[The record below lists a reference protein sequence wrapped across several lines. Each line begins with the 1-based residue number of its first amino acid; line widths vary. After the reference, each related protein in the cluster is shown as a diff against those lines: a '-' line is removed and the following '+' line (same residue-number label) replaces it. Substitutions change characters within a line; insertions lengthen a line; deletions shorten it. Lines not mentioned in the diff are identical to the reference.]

1 MTQKIR
7 HYVVGDIH
15 GCFKEYLRLEKKLIK
30 DAAKH
35 QADYRIISCGD
46 LIDRGPDSKDVVEH
60 FRKQQQNGTHELVL
74 GNHEV
79 MMLEVVYAFRPD
91 LFDNITRPKW
101 FEPLEALYEQD
112 KQRLGGLGLTEY
124 NHQHLDSWLR
134 QGGLETMQS
143 FGFSPYDSSTWNFV
157 RESLKYL
164 MNAPLILEYES
175 FVVTHALP
183 TRESLDI
190 FISDEKASVHQKR
203 QAAQT
208 LLWNRSLKG
217 VQPDQRV
224 WVSGHT
230 PSKGIQRSRRKKVLQ
245 IDTGCYSGGCLTAWR
260 VEDNKFSKVYTKG

>member
-1 MTQKIR
+1 MNQKIR

-15 GCFKEYLRLEKKLIK
+15 GCFEEYVRLEKKLIK

-35 QADYRIISCGD
+35 SATYRIVSCGD
-46 LIDRGPDSKDVVEH
+46 LVDRGPNSKEVVEH
-60 FRKQQQNGTHELVL
+60 FRKEQQNGTHELVL

-91 LFDNITRPKW
+91 LFENITLPKW
-101 FEPLEALYEQD
+101 FEPLEALYAQE
-112 KQRLGGLGLTEY
+112 KEMLGDLTLTEY
-124 NHQHLDSWLR
+124 YHQHLDSWLK
-134 QGGLETMQS
+134 QGGRETMES
-143 FGFSPYDSSTWNFV
+143 FGFVPYDASTWDFV
-157 RESLKYL
+157 RETLRFL
-164 MNAPLILEYES
+164 MSAPLILEYEN

-183 TRESLDI
+183 TRQSLDV

-217 VQPDQRV
+217 VKPDQRI

-230 PSKGIQRSRRKKVLQ
+230 PYKGIRRSRRKKVLQ
-245 IDTGCYSGGCLTAWR
+245 IDTGCYSGGSLTAWR
-260 VEDNKFSKVYTKG
+260 AEDNKFSRVYPKS